1 MQPTEPAAF
10 LEAAPE
16 QHARRCALAKNAIE
30 SKRWPAAACG
40 LRTAATLANEW
51 ADRARDLAD
60 WCDAQAESGRAYSIV
75 PATLEPGV
83 QATILEPQGKPTVEA
98 IEAGL
103 MTLAHA
109 LGRDHAVRV
118 RRAMNG
124 ILATANSVAAIPL
137 PAEAALIGAHLDSA
151 SLEHGDPA

>member
-1 MQPTEPAAF
+1 MQPTDLASL
-10 LEAAPE
+10 LEEDPK
-16 QHARRCALAKNAIE
+16 QHSRRCALAKSALNNQ
-30 SKRWPAAACG
+30 RWPAAACN
-40 LRTAATLANEW
+40 LRTTATLAQEW
-51 ADRARDLAD
+51 ANRARDLAD
-60 WCDAQAESGRAYSIV
+60 WCDAQAESGRAYSTV
-75 PATLEPGV
+75 PATLEPGAP
-83 QATILEPQGKPTVEA
+83 ATILESQGQPTVEA
-98 IEAGL
+98 LEAGL

-124 ILATANSVAAIPL
+124 ILATANSAAAIPL